1 MTKGACREG
10 DLRLFECGAIALHI
24 AESER
29 SGEALA
35 DDRRLLP
42 RDPAARGRAISWLF
56 AALNSV
62 DPQIGALNLVDL
74 ARARPFYE
82 ALGFTNNPR
91 FSNATGV
98 AMVWSHAKW
107 QGFTTRPICPAGS
120 SEVSLAV
127 RSPYIHVRIGSP
139 LFSHVL
145 FGVYVGLGW
154 PRRRAKQSCSAG
166 SSGPTRR
173 FGTLGTA
180 EWVN

>member
-56 AALNSV
+56 AALNNV

-107 QGFTTRPICPAGS
+107 QGFTIRPICPAGS

-127 RSPYIHVRIGSP
+127 RLPHMSGSA
-139 LFSHVL
+139 
-145 FGVYVGLGW
+145 
-154 PRRRAKQSCSAG
+154 RRCSAMCCSG
-166 SSGPTRR
+166 CMSGWGGRGGGRSSRVQLDRVARQGDSGRWARPS
-173 FGTLGTA
+173 G
-180 EWVN
+180 